1 MVSWWSQ
8 ADRRELARLCAEHD
22 QMMTEHEQWMAR
34 REAASGAPV
43 QKSDEPSV
51 LYRVTDNNSLQPAPE
66 PDAEPSDTGVNFFGD
81 ERDEQLI
88 QAIGEVIY
96 ELRKEWRAE
105 IKAAIDKRDTEIAH
119 LRGQVETLTR
129 LYAGKSA
136 DVVDLPNWRPKD
148 VA

>member
-1 MVSWWSQ
+1 MT
-8 ADRRELARLCAEHD
+8 DDERRELAELYAADDRLRAEHAD
-22 QMMTEHEQWMAR
+22 WLAR

-43 QKSDEPSV
+43 QKSDEPGI
-51 LYRVTDNNSLQPAPE
+51 LYRVTDNNSLRPAPE
-66 PDAEPSDTGVNFFGD
+66 PDAEPSDTGVNLFGD
-81 ERDEQLI
+81 ERDEQLV